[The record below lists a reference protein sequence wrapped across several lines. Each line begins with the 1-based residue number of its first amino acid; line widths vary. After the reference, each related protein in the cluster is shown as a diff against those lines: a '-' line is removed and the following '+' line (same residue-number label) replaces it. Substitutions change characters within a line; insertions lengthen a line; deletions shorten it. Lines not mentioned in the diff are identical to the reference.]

1 MTYYLCTVMPL
12 DDSFTNRFVDIFNYS
27 SLEFAINR
35 LLLYTMAHT
44 YKDYL
49 FLPRVVNS
57 LFTYISAQIDAGN
70 FTIPSNA
77 VKSKL

>member
-1 MTYYLCTVMPL
+1 MSTSVH
-12 DDSFTNRFVDIFNYS
+12 RFVEVFNFS

-35 LLLYTMAHT
+35 LLMYTMAHT

-57 LFTYISAQIDAGN
+57 LFTYISAQIGAGKY
-70 FTIPSNA
+70 TILGTFKA
-77 VKSKL
+77 KL